1 MTKPHVHCE
10 LIKAWADGAEIQVK
24 DNESWVDTTN
34 PIWSPNNCYRIKPP
48 SDIVI
53 SGVLELVPG
62 YCRFRP
68 AEDGE
73 LNNVRLT
80 FNGISRTLK
89 DVDIL

>member
-1 MTKPHVHCE
+1 MTEPHVHCE
-10 LIKAWADGAEIQVK
+10 LIKAWADGAEIQIK
-24 DNESWVDTTN
+24 DEDDWIDCV
-34 PIWSPNNCYRIKPP
+34 PFWHPQRLYRIKPP
-48 SDIVI
+48 PDIVI

-80 FNGISRTLK
+80 FNGISRTLS
-89 DVDIL
+89 DVDLL

>member
-1 MTKPHVHCE
+1 MTEPHVHCE
-10 LIKAWADGAEIQVK
+10 LIKAWADGAEIQMK
-24 DNESWVDTTN
+24 DDD
-34 PIWSPNNCYRIKPP
+34 IWIDCVPLWQPRRSYRIKPP

-80 FNGISRTLK
+80 FNGISSTLSN
-89 DVDIL
+89 VDLL